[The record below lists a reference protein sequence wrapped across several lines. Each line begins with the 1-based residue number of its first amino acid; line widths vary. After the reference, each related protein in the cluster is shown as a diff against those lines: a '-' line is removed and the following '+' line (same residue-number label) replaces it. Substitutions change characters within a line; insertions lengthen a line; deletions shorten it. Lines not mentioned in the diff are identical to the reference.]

1 MSALISQYQNSK
13 PSVINMSK
21 KISIIGGRG
30 FTGQELIKLIDSHPQ
45 FELAQAF
52 SSSVAGEEII
62 IDERKLKK
70 TYASLDEDTEFVEE
84 DAIILALPN
93 NEAAKWADKISKQN
107 SQAIILDLSA
117 DHRFDGEWHYSVPE
131 LTQTIDGNKISNP
144 GCYATAM
151 QLMLAPINN
160 MIDGEVNFFGIS
172 GYSGA
177 GATPNDRNDPDKLK
191 NNIIPYSFNNHIH
204 EREVSFHMQR
214 EINFMPHV
222 ANFFRGILITGNF
235 SLKNQCSSQET
246 RNIFDDFYDE
256 HSFIVIKEEF
266 PSISEVINTPNAMI
280 GGFNIDVSKKR
291 LSFCCSIDN
300 LLKGAASQAI
310 QNLNNAMN
318 FDEKLGL

>member
-13 PSVINMSK
+13 PSVTNMSK

-52 SSSVAGEEII
+52 SSSVAGKEIM

-172 GYSGA
+172 GYSCIQKSQKNSPLHQSCYLWVQALIALLLHSNLDCLSYFHQWSGLTQEHCSA
-177 GATPNDRNDPDKLK
+177 IHHQNDDQH
-191 NNIIPYSFNNHIH
+191 S
-204 EREVSFHMQR
+204 
-214 EINFMPHV
+214 
-222 ANFFRGILITGNF
+222 
-235 SLKNQCSSQET
+235 NQE
-246 RNIFDDFYDE
+246 
-256 HSFIVIKEEF
+256 
-266 PSISEVINTPNAMI
+266 
-280 GGFNIDVSKKR
+280 
-291 LSFCCSIDN
+291 
-300 LLKGAASQAI
+300 
-310 QNLNNAMN
+310 
-318 FDEKLGL
+318 

>member
-1 MSALISQYQNSK
+1 M
-13 PSVINMSK
+13 
-21 KISIIGGRG
+21 
-30 FTGQELIKLIDSHPQ
+30 
-45 FELAQAF
+45 
-52 SSSVAGEEII
+52 
-62 IDERKLKK
+62 
-70 TYASLDEDTEFVEE
+70 
-84 DAIILALPN
+84 
-93 NEAAKWADKISKQN
+93 
-107 SQAIILDLSA
+107 SA

-131 LTQTIDGNKISNP
+131 LTQTIGGNKISNP

-151 QLMLAPINN
+151 QLMLAPINK

-177 GATPNDRNDPDKLK
+177 GATPNDRNDPNKLK

-204 EREVSFHMQR
+204 EKEVSFHMQR

-222 ANFFRGILITGNF
+222 ADFFRGILITGNF
-235 SLKNQCSSQET
+235 SLMSQYSSQEI
-246 RNIFDDFYDE
+246 RNIYDDFYGD
-256 HSFIVIKEEF
+256 HSFIDIKEEF

-280 GGFNIDVSKKR
+280 GGFNIDGSKNR

-300 LLKGAASQAI
+300 LLKGAASQAM

>member
-52 SSSVAGEEII
+52 SSSVAGKEIM

-70 TYASLDEDTEFVEE
+70 TYASLDENTEFVEE

-177 GATPNDRNDPDKLK
+177 GATPNDRNDPNKLK

-280 GGFNIDVSKKR
+280 GGFNIDESKKR
-291 LSFCCSIDN
+291 LSFCSSIDN

>member
-30 FTGQELIKLIDSHPQ
+30 FTGQEIIKLIESHPE

-52 SSSVAGEEII
+52 SSSVAGEEIM
-62 IDERKLKK
+62 IDEHKLKK
-70 TYASLDEDTEFVEE
+70 NYASLNENTEFVEE
-84 DAIILALPN
+84 DAFILALPN
-93 NEAAKWADKISKQN
+93 NKAAKWADKISKQN

-151 QLMLAPINN
+151 QLMLAPINK

-191 NNIIPYSFNNHIH
+191 NNIIPYSLNNHIH
-204 EREVSFHMQR
+204 EKEVSFHMQR

-222 ANFFRGILITGNF
+222 AGFFRGILITGSF
-235 SLKNQCSSQET
+235 SLMSQYSSQEI
-246 RNIFDDFYDE
+246 RNIFDDFYGE
-256 HSFIVIKEEF
+256 HSFIVLKDEF

-280 GGFNIDVSKKR
+280 GGFNIDGSKNR
-291 LSFCCSIDN
+291 LSFCCAIDN

>member
-1 MSALISQYQNSK
+1 MSALISHYQNSK
-13 PSVINMSK
+13 PSVTNMSK

-30 FTGQELIKLIDSHPQ
+30 FTGQELIKLIESHPE

-52 SSSVAGEEII
+52 SSSVAGEEIM
-62 IDERKLKK
+62 IDEHKLKK
-70 TYASLDEDTEFVEE
+70 TYASLNENTEFVEE
-84 DAIILALPN
+84 DAFILALPN
-93 NEAAKWADKISKQN
+93 NKAAKWADKISKQN

-191 NNIIPYSFNNHIH
+191 NNIIPYSLNNHIH

-280 GGFNIDVSKKR
+280 GGFNIDESKKR

>member
-1 MSALISQYQNSK
+1 MSALISQYQNSE
-13 PSVINMSK
+13 PSVISMSK

-52 SSSVAGEEII
+52 SSSVAGKEIM

-70 TYASLDEDTEFVEE
+70 TYASLDENTEFVEE

-177 GATPNDRNDPDKLK
+177 GATPNDRNDPNKLK

-256 HSFIVIKEEF
+256 HSFIVIKKNS
-266 PSISEVINTPNAMI
+266 PQYL
-280 GGFNIDVSKKR
+280 R
-291 LSFCCSIDN
+291 L
-300 LLKGAASQAI
+300 LTHP
-310 QNLNNAMN
+310 MP
-318 FDEKLGL
+318 

>member
-30 FTGQELIKLIDSHPQ
+30 FTGQELIKLIESHPE

-52 SSSVAGEEII
+52 SSSVAGEEIMI
-62 IDERKLKK
+62 HERKLKK
-70 TYASLDEDTEFVEE
+70 TYASLNENTEFIEE
-84 DAIILALPN
+84 DAFILALPN
-93 NEAAKWADKISKQN
+93 NKAAKWADKISQQN

-117 DHRFDGEWHYSVPE
+117 DHRFDVEWHYSVPE
-131 LTQTIDGNKISNP
+131 LTQTIGGNKISNP

-151 QLMLAPINN
+151 QLMLAPINK

-191 NNIIPYSFNNHIH
+191 NNIIPYSLNNHIH
-204 EREVSFHMQR
+204 EKEVSFHMQR

-222 ANFFRGILITGNF
+222 ADFFRGILITGNF
-235 SLKNQCSSQET
+235 SLMSQYSSQEI
-246 RNIFDDFYDE
+246 RNIFDDFYGE
-256 HSFIVIKEEF
+256 HSFIVIKDEF

-280 GGFNIDVSKKR
+280 GGFNIDGSKNR

-300 LLKGAASQAI
+300 LLKGAASQAM